1 MLNYFPEK
9 GLKIKRLWHFCTEP
23 PVCRRMLI
31 MVLYNVTVTIDLQ
44 VHEDWVAWMRQT
56 HIPDVMSTG
65 MFLSYRL
72 NKMLGH
78 EHEDAEIY
86 TVQYLASDMAQLI
99 RYQQEFAPELQKAQR
114 ERYENKYA
122 VFRTVMEVVDHNEK
136 I

>member
-1 MLNYFPEK
+1 
-9 GLKIKRLWHFCTEP
+9 
-23 PVCRRMLI
+23 

-44 VHEDWVAWMRQT
+44 VHEDWVRWMRT
-56 HIPDVMSTG
+56 VHIPDVMSTG

-86 TVQYLASDMAQLI
+86 TVQYLADDMSNLI
-99 RYQQEFAPELQKAQR
+99 RYQQEFAQALQKAQKD
-114 ERYENKYA
+114 RYDGKYA